1 MTNEPLSDTEIV
13 DWLVKNASK
22 LGIKPDYQW
31 GKIDQSGYADTS
43 ENEYTDI
50 RKKVTELAS
59 KP

>member
-1 MTNEPLSDTEIV
+1 MSDTEIL
-13 DWLVKNASK
+13 DWIVKNASK

-31 GKIDQSGYADTS
+31 GKIEKSGYADIS

-59 KP
+59 RP